1 MSLLTI
7 FTKVRGSGGGGGYS
21 RGGVCCWAIVAKGGP
36 LYGGEF
42 ICAFLSLGAYRKKYG
57 ICNVNLKL
65 MRLFSCT

>member
-1 MSLLTI
+1 MVSLLTI
-7 FTKVRGSGGGGGYS
+7 FTKVRGSGGGGLFEGWG
-21 RGGVCCWAIVAKGGP
+21 RCWAIVAKGWP

-42 ICAFLSLGAYRKKYG
+42 ICAFLSLGAYRRKYG